1 MLPLFLSEICDPEQ
15 VDDLSAFYE
24 KYQGELIRFA
34 KTLLWR
40 YGSKNVD
47 TDAEDVVQG
56 AFYKLI
62 KGRLLDFSKGE
73 KSVKA
78 YVIMTVECVAK
89 DLLSRTNVIY
99 SLEEDEDFDTV
110 SGDFLETILIRENYE
125 IVVSELEKMDSIYN
139 YTQLLRMQEWK
150 PKEIA
155 RYMNVPVDT
164 VNTRIKRGVKM
175 LIERLEARK
184 YSGQV

>member
-1 MLPLFLSEICDPEQ
+1 MANSFMAQWVYTDTVKEHFMNP
-15 VDDLSAFYE
+15 
-24 KYQGELIRFA
+24 RN
-34 KTLLWR
+34 LW
-40 YGSKNVD
+40 K
-47 TDAEDVVQG
+47 
-56 AFYKLI
+56 
-62 KGRLLDFSKGE
+62 
-73 KSVKA
+73 
-78 YVIMTVECVAK
+78 
-89 DLLSRTNVIY
+89 
-99 SLEEDEDFDTV
+99 EDEDFEAV

-139 YTQLLRMQEWK
+139 YTLLLRMQEWK

-164 VNTRIKRGVKM
+164 INTRIKRGVKM